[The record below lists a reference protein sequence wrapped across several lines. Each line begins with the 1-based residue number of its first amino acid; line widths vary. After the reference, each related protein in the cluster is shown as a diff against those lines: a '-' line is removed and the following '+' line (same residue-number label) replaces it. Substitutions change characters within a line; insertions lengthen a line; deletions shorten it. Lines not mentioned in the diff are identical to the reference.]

1 MTYKLY
7 IYTLLLALTTGCN
20 DNKGSDSKFISIDE
34 FEQQVFDSVG
44 DQAINCGKVDINDS
58 PFVVNTCVSDSFII
72 NTPFYAIYIQQGMD
86 SNVASAFAMNSSGVV
101 TYWSYDSDI
110 SGGNNSESRVT
121 SGTCETPSIAFD
133 LNDVDLNVIECNN

>member
-1 MTYKLY
+1 MTSWCAKLLVSTP
-7 IYTLLLALTTGCN
+7 TLPL
-20 DNKGSDSKFISIDE
+20 
-34 FEQQVFDSVG
+34 
-44 DQAINCGKVDINDS
+44 
-58 PFVVNTCVSDSFII
+58 
-72 NTPFYAIYIQQGMD
+72 TPFYAIYIQQGMD

-121 SGTCETPSIAFD
+121 SGTCETSSIAFD